1 MALWIDKYAVPME
14 AGYLGSN
21 LDPHTLKSYEKTQW
35 ILLARLL
42 NVPWFR
48 RVWTVQE
55 LGLSTEAV
63 FLYGSAEA
71 AFISLLKV
79 SAWLEGSG
87 QLIRLPFRIGHEP
100 RHGYGFCVLFYK
112 QFDPDLITAMGCRVL
127 RSLRKNSR
135 AGTKNLWY
143 WYV

>member
-1 MALWIDKYAVPME
+1 MGTIFKMAKRVLIWLGEDAEGKSEEAVDFLHFMALWIDKYAVPME

-55 LGLSTEAV
+55 LGFSTEAV

-79 SAWLEGSG
+79 SAWLEGSR
-87 QLIRLPFRIGHEP
+87 QLIRLHFRIGHEP
-100 RHGYGFCVLFYK
+100 RYGYGFCVLFYK
-112 QFDPDLITAMGCRVL
+112 
-127 RSLRKNSR
+127 
-135 AGTKNLWY
+135 
-143 WYV
+143 